1 MPARATRGRSAR
13 IHLSFSI
20 GLAFAASLATSAF
33 GATTITAPGL
43 SAPGKITWDALGAPT
58 IQAASDNDAAFLQ
71 GYAHAQYRFFEMD
84 LTRRAVSG
92 TLAALV
98 GPSQLAND
106 VQARTLG
113 LRRAAEKTYYALSD
127 DMRGWLAAYSAGVN
141 FWLATNQLPPEY
153 GALDLTHADAWTPV
167 DSIAVGKGLAF
178 QLSFDLDISPTIQL
192 GAYQAS
198 GHAAGYDGTALFFGD
213 VRRAA
218 PPDDRVTVP
227 GFQPSASFSTQANLV
242 ATAAGGAAADAGV
255 PAIGDV
261 SATTMKL
268 ARDYRNAISAN
279 PLFQRALQGRD
290 SPIGSNEWVVAGQ
303 NTASGKPIL
312 SNDPHL
318 SLAYPPV
325 FTEQHIYSTDG
336 HYAQPMDVT
345 GVTVP
350 GAPGVIQGC
359 NQRLCWGTTTNSL
372 DVTDTFQETL
382 KLNSYGLPYAIV
394 HNGVDEPVQL
404 IFQSYFV
411 NQLDGTP
418 DHITRD
424 NSIGYLNGA
433 ITVIVPRRNNGPLVV
448 IDSASS
454 TGLSIAYTG
463 WGATFELQSFRQIN
477 RAANLDDFRTALSY
491 FDFGSQNFAYA
502 DVDGNIAYFVSAEA
516 PVRTDLQAGT
526 VGGGV
531 PPFLIRDGSGAAHHD
546 WLPVQHPQPN
556 QATPYEILPASEM
569 PFVVNPSSGYFANA
583 NNDPIG
589 FSLDNNPLNQ
599 ARPGGGIYYLDRG
612 GADAWREGRIDR
624 VLAGLIAAG
633 HKITPTDMQALQ
645 ANTQSLDAEL
655 LLPYL
660 LTAYDNAGVDGAWSK
675 LAALATDPRVQEAIT
690 RLRAW
695 DYSSPTGIQQG
706 YDPGD
711 NPLALPAPSQ
721 AEKDA
726 SVAASIWALWRSFAL
741 RNTIDATLAHV
752 GLQNYPAGASDGL
765 TGFKFLLDSFPV
777 LQGKGASG
785 LQFFNPQYLNAPG
798 APSAA
803 AARDFV
809 LLFSLKSALDQFTS
823 GAMAPAFHGSL
834 ALSGYNWGMLHR
846 ITFSHPLGGPFSI
859 PGEDGFTSPYGFTDL
874 SGVLGGIP
882 RGGGWQTV
890 NVGDYNLRGDGA
902 NDFTFHS
909 GSARR
914 FVGEM
919 SSVISASEV
928 IPGGNSGVLGSAHYA
943 DQLPLWLSNLY
954 HPLPIPV
961 AIAAATAQSE
971 VDFTP

>member
-1 MPARATRGRSAR
+1 MSARAASGR
-13 IHLSFSI
+13 I
-20 GLAFAASLATSAF
+20 GRMVLAFSVSMALAAAFATSADA
-33 GATTITAPGL
+33 ATTITAPGL
-43 SAPGKITWDALGAPT
+43 GAPGKITYDAAGAPT
-58 IQAASDNDAAFLQ
+58 IQASSDNDAAFLQ
-71 GYAHAQYRFFEMD
+71 GYAHAQYRFFQMD

-92 TLAALV
+92 NLAALV

-113 LRRAAEKTYYALSD
+113 LRRAAERTWIALSD
-127 DMRGWLAAYSAGVN
+127 DMRGWLSAYSAGVN
-141 FWLATNQLPPEY
+141 FWLATNALPPEY
-153 GALDLTHADAWTPV
+153 GALDLTRADAWTPV

-178 QLSFDLDISPTIQL
+178 QLSFDLDIDPTIKL
-192 GAYQAS
+192 KAYQAS
-198 GHAAGYDGTALFFGD
+198 GSAAGYDGTALFFGD
-213 VRRAA
+213 VRRTA

-227 GFQPSASFSTQANLV
+227 GFQP
-242 ATAAGGAAADAGV
+242 GAAAAAPSAFGAALSITTSLPPVGQISDTTARLAQNYRDAISNN
-255 PAIGDV
+255 PL
-261 SATTMKL
+261 L
-268 ARDYRNAISAN
+268 AR
-279 PLFQRALQGRD
+279 ALEGHG

-325 FTEQHIYSTDG
+325 FTEQHIYSTDSR
-336 HYAQPMDVT
+336 YAQAMDVT

-350 GAPGVIQGC
+350 GTPGVIQGC
-359 NQRLCWGTTTNSL
+359 NQRVCWGTTTNSL

-394 HNGVDEPVQL
+394 HDGVDEPTQF
-404 IFQSYFV
+404 IFQSYYV

-418 DHITRD
+418 DHVTRD

-433 ITVIVPRRNNGPLVV
+433 VTVVVPRRNNGPIVV
-448 IDSASS
+448 IDTATS

-463 WGATFELQSFRQIN
+463 WEATFELQSFRLIN
-477 RAANLDDFRTALSY
+477 RAANLTDFRTALSY

-502 DVDGNIAYFVSAEA
+502 DVDGNIAYFVTGEE

-556 QATPYEILPASEM
+556 QATPYEILPENEI
-569 PFVVNPSSGYFANA
+569 PFVINPASGYFANA

-612 GADAWREGRIDR
+612 GADAWRQGRIDR
-624 VLAGLIAAG
+624 VLAGMIAAG
-633 HKITPTDMQALQ
+633 HKITVADMQALQ

-655 LLPYL
+655 LLPHL
-660 LTAYDNAGVDGAWSK
+660 LAAYDNAGADGAWSSLAN
-675 LAALATDPRVQEAIT
+675 LAADSRVQGAIA

-695 DYSSPTGIQQG
+695 DYSHPTGIQAG
-706 YDPGD
+706 FDPGD
-711 NPLALPAPSQ
+711 NPLALPVPSQ

-741 RNTIDATLAHV
+741 RNTIDATMSHV
-752 GLQNYPAGASDGL
+752 GLGGYLPGASDAL
-765 TGFKFLLDSFPV
+765 TGLKFLLDAFPV

-785 LQFFNPQYLNAPG
+785 LQFFNPAYLNAG
-798 APSAA
+798 AAPSAA
-803 AARDFV
+803 AARDFI
-809 LLFSLKSALDQFTS
+809 LLASLKSALDQFTS
-823 GAMAPAFHGSL
+823 GPMAPAFNGSL
-834 ALSGYNWGMLHR
+834 NLADYNWGKLHR
-846 ITFSHPLGGPFSI
+846 IVFAHPLGGPFSI
-859 PGEDGFTSPYGFTDL
+859 PGEDGFESPYGFTDL
-874 SGVLGGIP
+874 SSTLPGIP
-882 RGGGWQTV
+882 RSGGWQTV
-890 NVGDYNLRGDGA
+890 NVADYNLRGSGA
-902 NDFTFHS
+902 NDFMFKN
-909 GSARR
+909 GPARR

-919 SSVISASEV
+919 FATISAAEV

-961 AIAAATAQSE
+961 AAAAAAASDE
-971 VDFTP
+971 VDFHP

>member
-1 MPARATRGRSAR
+1 MSALAGGGRRGRLR
-13 IHLSFSI
+13 
-20 GLAFAASLATSAF
+20 LAFSVSVALVAAFPSAHAAT
-33 GATTITAPGL
+33 TTITAPAL
-43 SAPGKITWDALGAPT
+43 SAPGKITYDAAGAPT
-58 IQAASDNDAAFLQ
+58 IQASSDNDAAFLQ

-92 TLAALV
+92 NLAALV

-113 LRRAAEKTYYALSD
+113 LRRAAERTWIALSD
-127 DMRGWLAAYSAGVN
+127 DMRGWLSAYAAGVN
-141 FWLATNQLPPEY
+141 FWLATNALPPEY
-153 GALDLTHADAWTPV
+153 GALDLTRADAWTPV

-178 QLSFDLDISPTIQL
+178 QLSFDLDIDPTIKL
-192 GAYQAS
+192 KAYQAA
-198 GHAAGYDGTALFFGD
+198 GAAAGFDGTALFLGD
-213 VRRAA
+213 VRRSA
-218 PPDDRVTVP
+218 PPDNRVTVP
-227 GFQPSASFSTQANLV
+227 GFQPGVGAGAP
-242 ATAAGGAAADAGV
+242 AAAGASLTFSAPLPAVGLIDDSTVRLAQNYRDA
-255 PAIGDV
+255 IKD
-261 SATTMKL
+261 
-268 ARDYRNAISAN
+268 N
-279 PLFQRALQGRD
+279 PLFARALEGHGT
-290 SPIGSNEWVVAGQ
+290 PIGSNEWVVAGQ

-325 FTEQHIYSTDG
+325 FTEQHIYSTDSR
-336 HYAQPMDVT
+336 YAQPMDVT

-372 DVTDTFQETL
+372 DVTDTFQEKL

-394 HNGVDEPVQL
+394 HDGVDEPTQF
-404 IFQSYFV
+404 IFQSFYV

-418 DHITRD
+418 DHVTRD

-433 ITVIVPRRNNGPLVV
+433 ITVVVPRRNNGPIVS
-448 IDSASS
+448 IDTVSS
-454 TGLSIAYTG
+454 TGLSVAYTG
-463 WGATFELQSFRQIN
+463 WEATFELQSFRQIN
-477 RAANLDDFRTALSY
+477 RAANLDEFRTALSY

-502 DVDGNIAYFVSAEA
+502 DVDGNIAYFVTGEA
-516 PVRTDLQAGT
+516 PVRADLQAGT

-556 QATPYEILPASEM
+556 QATPYEILPANEI
-569 PFVVNPSSGYFANA
+569 PFVVNPASGYIANA

-599 ARPGGGIYYLDRG
+599 ARPGGGIYYLDWG
-612 GADAWREGRIDR
+612 GASSLREGRIDR
-624 VLAGLIAAG
+624 VLSGMIGAG
-633 HKITPTDMQALQ
+633 HKITAADMQALQ
-645 ANTQSLDAEL
+645 ANTQALDAEL

-660 LTAYDNAGVDGAWSK
+660 FAAYDNAGANGAWSS
-675 LAALATDPRVQEAIT
+675 LANIAADPRVQAAIA
-690 RLRAW
+690 RLHAW
-695 DYSSPTGIQQG
+695 DYSHPTGIQQG

-726 SVAASIWALWRSFAL
+726 SAAASIWALWRSFAI
-741 RNTIDATLAHV
+741 RNTIDATLSHV
-752 GLQNYPAGASDGL
+752 GLGGYLPGGSDSVTGL
-765 TGFKFLLDSFPV
+765 KFLLDAFPA

-785 LQFFNPQYLNAPG
+785 LQFFNPQYLNA
-798 APSAA
+798 SAA
-803 AARDFV
+803 PNAASARDFV
-809 LLFSLKSALDQFTS
+809 LLASLKSALDQFTS
-823 GAMAPAFHGSL
+823 GAMAPAFNGSL
-834 ALSGYNWGMLHR
+834 NLGDYNWGKLHR
-846 ITFSHPLGGPFSI
+846 IVFAHPLGGPFSI
-859 PGEDGFTSPYGFTDL
+859 PGQNGFDSPYGFPDL
-874 SGVLGGIP
+874 SSTLPGIP
-882 RGGGWQTV
+882 RSGGWQTV
-890 NVGDYNLRGDGA
+890 NVADYNLRGAGA
-902 NDFTFHS
+902 NDFMFKN

-919 SSVISASEV
+919 SATISAVEV
-928 IPGGNSGVLGSAHYA
+928 IPGGNSGVLGSVHYA

-961 AIAAATAQSE
+961 TAAAAAATDE
-971 VDFTP
+971 VDFHP